1 MIYIRNMQI
10 GLKFFTVFIYGVFVA
25 NASYGYDVIKIGNG
39 EIVDVAN
46 LNIQNATVIVNHGH
60 LYGALDSCDG
70 CDIYIQNFGTAD
82 DVNLGAHVTQVVT
95 GNDNMNPVGGASE
108 ILVYD
113 AEKLSVSDLAEL
125 ANGVQSVTINGAGL
139 VLDGETPLKN
149 VTLQGNVILYVDDVA
164 DVSNMV
170 VASGVSVDGMV
181 HVSGVN
187 INPLYRFGTRIEG
200 GNLYVDFVR
209 DTDYSKILGDKLGGF
224 LDELRVKN
232 SDDRLLAALDGA
244 ASVDEIHS
252 IMSRSVRVAPMQL
265 MDIVRVMNVN
275 EISRVRV
282 RGDSMSLIPMAM
294 FADNASAMGGAIDRN
309 YGVGSKITLG
319 ISGYVYAMS
328 YGDDFDEYESAL
340 YGGNVHI
347 AYFDDVIFARALAGV
362 SVANFYTGAVFNGA
376 DIVENPMGFSGY
388 GAADFGVAFDV
399 ARNVNL
405 MPFVR
410 GGVDYANIANLSDTE
425 FIAAIG
431 ANLLIDS
438 VGYDLKYQYGVGVN
452 ADIRGIFNADAQMYI
467 SSPHD
472 NFRTVLSVGAIY
484 DESTGFGFKLGL
496 NLGAKF

>member
-1 MIYIRNMQI
+1 MRI
-10 GLKFFTVFIYGVFVA
+10 GYGCFVTFLCA
-25 NASYGYDVIKIGNG
+25 AFGVNAACGYDVIRVEAGRT
-39 EIVDVAN
+39 VDVSN
-46 LNIQNATVIVNHGH
+46 LVIDESVVIEN
-60 LYGALDSCDG
+60 YGTLTGTLNVGDAFDV
-70 CDIYIQNFGTAD
+70 YIQNFGNAD
-82 DVNLGAHVTQVVT
+82 EFYSNAIQLITCDYNLR
-95 GNDNMNPVGGASE
+95 PVGGVDN
-108 ILVYD
+108 IIVYNAD
-113 AEKLSVSDLAEL
+113 KISLADLAR
-125 ANGVQSVTINGAGL
+125 ASNGAQTIIIKNSG
-139 VLDGETPLKN
+139 VILDGDQSELQN
-149 VTLQGNVILYVDDVA
+149 VTLQEDVVLYIEDISDLPDGAIMSNVTGNGTVRLNVA
-164 DVSNMV
+164 NV
-170 VASGVSVDGMV
+170 
-181 HVSGVN
+181 
-187 INPLYRFGTRIEG
+187 NPLYRFGSRIEA
-200 GNLYVDFVR
+200 GNLYIDFVR

-224 LDELRVKN
+224 LDELRIKN
-232 SDDRLLAALDGA
+232 SDDKLLAALDGA

-252 IMSRSVRVAPMQL
+252 IMSRSARIAPMQL

-275 EISRVRV
+275 EMSRVRV
-282 RGDSMSLIPMAM
+282 RGDFMSLIPMAM

-319 ISGYVYAMS
+319 ISGYAYAMS
-328 YGDDFDEYESAL
+328 YGDGFDEYESAL

-362 SVANFYTGAVFNGA
+362 SVANFYTGAVFNGT

-472 NFRTVLSVGAIY
+472 NFSAVLSVGAIY